1 MAAARDVIV
10 VLGEVVGTY
19 GVRGWLRV
27 RPYSTDPDT
36 LLGFAAWRL
45 KPARGGDWHEVTKV
59 DGRMHSGALLV
70 ALDGVDTREAALA
83 MKGSLVGVP
92 RAALPAAKG
101 DELYWD
107 DLTGLAVRNRTGVM
121 LGEVVGMTEHGAH
134 PLLRVARPPGA
145 RGPERLIPY
154 VAAIID
160 RVDLA
165 AGTIDVDWGEDF

>member
-1 MAAARDVIV
+1 MAAARDAIV

-27 RPYSTDPDT
+27 RPYSTDPDA

-45 KPARGGDWHEVTKV
+45 KPRPRRRLARSDEGRR
-59 DGRMHSGALLV
+59 DGLHSGSLLV

-92 RAALPAAKG
+92 RAALPAASG

-107 DLTGLAVRNRTGVM
+107 DLTGSRCAT
-121 LGEVVGMTEHGAH
+121 
-134 PLLRVARPPGA
+134 A
-145 RGPERLIPY
+145 RG
-154 VAAIID
+154 
-160 RVDLA
+160 
-165 AGTIDVDWGEDF
+165 